1 MGVGRGCRGDA
12 PRSESPWRERS
23 PHASSKM
30 VRHSKVPAGGG
41 GTTRPAASRGTANG
55 ARAGQRPSQTPS
67 SPRTASAPPAQQ
79 GRWWGAAA
87 SSPPAPPGGV
97 GRLVLAPVTGAA
109 TNRGAGGATGRD
121 PSEERGGRKPRAA
134 PARALAVRRV
144 RRAPGHQPERHL
156 CLGGGWLAAAG
167 GGGYGATAR
176 GPHPIRLAAASA
188 TVETQRGHATGG
200 TAGCGLPLRTA
211 AVTWMGVT
219 GRGPDSPCR
228 RQLRWSPRRSRPRQ
242 KSEDAAAKCNFHGS
256 MERRNPD
263 S

>member
-1 MGVGRGCRGDA
+1 MRARGRGPARRRQVHA
-12 PRSESPWRERS
+12 PRRLPRRS
-23 PHASSKM
+23 
-30 VRHSKVPAGGG
+30 RDGGG
-41 GTTRPAASRGTANG
+41 
-55 ARAGQRPSQTPS
+55 
-67 SPRTASAPPAQQ
+67 AQ
-79 GRWWGAAA
+79 
-87 SSPPAPPGGV
+87 PPAPPPHRRAASADWSSRPSQGRQPTGG
-97 GRLVLAPVTGAA
+97 REARRA
-109 TNRGAGGATGRD
+109 D